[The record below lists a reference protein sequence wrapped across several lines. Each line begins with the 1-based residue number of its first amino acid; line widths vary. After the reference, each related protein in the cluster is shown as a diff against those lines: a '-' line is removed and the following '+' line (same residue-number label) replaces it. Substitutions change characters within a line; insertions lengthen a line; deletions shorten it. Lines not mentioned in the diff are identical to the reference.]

1 MGDHRGSYDAK
12 KRWPAYWNS
21 TFLAKL
27 STQQLSAPPAVISE
41 TKTRHIKQS
50 IFLNIHAKHLL
61 SILLCEE
68 WSEKTADVCWA
79 SLVILKFLLN
89 II

>member
-1 MGDHRGSYDAK
+1 MGDHRGSSADK

-21 TFLAKL
+21 TFLARL
-27 STQQLSAPPAVISE
+27 STQQLSAPPDVISE

-50 IFLNIHAKHLL
+50 IFLNIRAKHLL
-61 SILLCEE
+61 WIPLCEE
-68 WSEKTADVCWA
+68 WSEKTADVRWA
-79 SLVILKFLLN
+79 SLVILKFSLN